1 MCYVPSEQ
9 RRLKS
14 KNRPRRMRE
23 FLLNKNFMPN
33 RRSWVEVDGRALRH
47 NLKIL
52 RGLIPR
58 ATQIMAV
65 VKANAY
71 GHGLVAVSCELAAMG
86 IDWLGVAN
94 VAEGVVLREAGIA
107 RPIMLLSA
115 TLPEEMGEA
124 VRHRLTPIL
133 SSYREAQALDL
144 AARKQQQ
151 RAEAHFKIDT
161 GMGRLGCWHEEADRE
176 LARLRLLPGIAV
188 KGLCTHFASADDDP
202 SLTRKQW
209 KAISP
214 FFLQNNDLLCH
225 AANSPAVT
233 RRYGFH
239 AGLVRAGLA
248 LYGVAATAADRR
260 LGLRPALAWKSRVS
274 LLREIGSG
282 RTVSYGA
289 TYRTRSTERQA
300 VVAMGYG
307 DGYFRLHSNQ
317 GHLLVRGVRCPIRGR
332 VTMDQIMVD
341 VTRVPDCR
349 VGDEVMALGQ
359 QGGREITALDLAVE
373 AQTIPWEILT
383 NIGAR
388 VPRVYRHFRTSV

>member
-1 MCYVPSEQ
+1 M
-9 RRLKS
+9 L
-14 KNRPRRMRE
+14 
-23 FLLNKNFMPN
+23 N

-52 RGLIPR
+52 RGLVPR
-58 ATQIMAV
+58 TTQLMAV

-71 GHGLVAVSCELAAMG
+71 GHGLVAVSCELAAIG
-86 IDWLGVAN
+86 VDWLGVAN
-94 VAEGVVLREAGIA
+94 VAEGVALREAGIR

-124 VRHRLTPIL
+124 VRHHLTPIL
-133 SSYREAQALDL
+133 SSYREAQLLDRI
-144 AARKQQQ
+144 ARKQGE

-161 GMGRLGCWHEEADRE
+161 GMGRLGCWHEEAGRE
-176 LARLRLLPGIAV
+176 LARIRRLPGIVV
-188 KGLCTHFASADDDP
+188 KGLCTHFASADDNP
-202 SLTRKQW
+202 QLTRTQW

-214 FFLQNNDLLCH
+214 FFSENKDLLCH

-233 RRYGFH
+233 HRYGFH

-248 LYGVAATAADRR
+248 LYGAAATSADKR
-260 LGLRPALAWKSRVS
+260 LGLRPVLTWKSRVS
-274 LLREIGSG
+274 LLREVKKG

-307 DGYFRLHSNQ
+307 DGYFRLHSNK

-332 VTMDQIMVD
+332 VTMDQIMID
-341 VTRVPDCR
+341 VTRVPGCR
-349 VGDEVMALGQ
+349 VGDEVVALGR
-359 QGGREITALDLAVE
+359 QGNGEITARELAAE

-388 VPRVYRHFRTSV
+388 VPRVYRHFRSDV